1 MHVSFAERGCAGCTF
16 PSALRWALSLAQVD
30 AAVEQSQS
38 SIRSGWP
45 EQLHYYPAFHFLALV
60 VFFSIFVKSSFDDVN
75 IHLWCVFLAPQI
87 LISFYLFFLFTLLN
101 QAFVSR
107 FLFQLNFDTKS
118 VQENGMKW
126 VAPASSSC
134 QLGPKAFD
142 LCACSTADCC
152 DSDQRKTRL
161 NSLGMG
167 GKRETM
173 ASVTQCHLPRYM
185 QVVLNSVHCKICFF
199 EFSALQFFVLNSTLR
214 KSTLLFSFFCVFF
227 YDDDVS
233 VAGKMVGEPFMSRA
247 MAFLFLKFCVL
258 F

>member
-1 MHVSFAERGCAGCTF
+1 MGRVKKHGRKLRDVQHQGKNTHSVERGEMCRLFLTTSCRVLFGKAFKMCMHVSFAERGCAGCTF

-45 EQLHYYPAFHFLALV
+45 EQLHYYPAFHFLPL

-75 IHLWCVFLAPQI
+75 IHLWCIFLAPQI

-167 GKRETM
+167 GKREAM

-185 QVVLNSVHCKICFF
+185 QVVLNSVHCKIC
-199 EFSALQFFVLNSTLR
+199 LNSVR
-214 KSTLLFSFFCVFF
+214 CNFSF
-227 YDDDVS
+227 
-233 VAGKMVGEPFMSRA
+233 
-247 MAFLFLKFCVL
+247 
-258 F
+258 